1 MLRFYLLYKRAAEN
15 LSDEMVLTWTGEEQ
29 GPQGTLLC
37 TEGDLGDGG
46 CLNKRKTEGEELK
59 L

>member
-1 MLRFYLLYKRAAEN
+1 MLYKRAAEN
-15 LSDEMVLTWTGEEQ
+15 LGDEMVLTWTGEEQ

-37 TEGDLGDGG
+37 IEADLGDSR
-46 CLNKRKTEGEELK
+46 CLNKRNIESEELK